1 MNNNNH
7 LSESK
12 AFPFGG
18 ILLVIAGLFF
28 LVQQF
33 VEIEISGGL
42 FLGVL
47 GLFFIL
53 WGAYSRK
60 AGLLI
65 PGGILSGLSL
75 GVFLVEDIP
84 GLISEYA
91 EGGVVVLTLGLGF
104 VLITLLSH
112 IFSDEKAWWASIVGG
127 FLFLVGTGIMII
139 EAPNQNALKSV
150 VEVIF
155 NSLNYLWPV
164 ALVGLGLWVIFG
176 KKEA

>member
-28 LVQQF
+28 LLQQF
-33 VEIEISGGL
+33 VELEISGGL
-42 FLGVL
+42 FLGAL

-53 WGAYSRK
+53 WGAYTRK
-60 AGLLI
+60 AGLLV

-84 GLISEYA
+84 GLVTEYA

-104 VLITLLSH
+104 ALITVLSQ
-112 IFSDEKAWWASIVGG
+112 IFSGEKAWWALIVGG
-127 FLFLVGTGIMII
+127 ILLLVGSGIMIL
-139 EAPNQNALKSV
+139 EAPDQNTLKSI
-150 VEVIF
+150 VEAIF

-164 ALVGLGLWVIFG
+164 ALVGLGLWTIFG
-176 KKEA
+176 KKEE